1 VISALWLVAAG
12 FFLGVR
18 HATDADHVVAIAT
31 IVSRQK
37 TIRDAVW
44 VGVLWGIGHTLTV
57 SLFGGVIILFGVVI
71 PDRVGLAMQLVVAAM
86 LVILGFATLA
96 GTMTSARG
104 DAALRA
110 AHRRDMHAHAHVHG
124 DYVHSHVHGHT
135 PAGHGHAD
143 GETPQARLDRWFGR
157 IGVYQA
163 LRPIVVGVV
172 HGMAG
177 SAAIALMVLAA
188 IQDAW
193 WAIAYLALFGLG
205 TVAGMMLITAAIA
218 APFAYSA
225 GRMPVFNR
233 RLRVAAGLLSLV
245 FGLGLMLHIG
255 FVDGLFVD
263 NPSRHAH

>member
-1 VISALWLVAAG
+1 MISALWLVAAG

-71 PDRVGLAMQLVVAAM
+71 PDRVGLAMELMVAAM

-96 GTMTSARG
+96 GTVTTARG

-110 AHRRDMHAHAHVHG
+110 AHRRDVHAHVHVHG

-143 GETPQARLDRWFGR
+143 GETRRRGWTDGS
-157 IGVYQA
+157 
-163 LRPIVVGVV
+163 
-172 HGMAG
+172 AG
-177 SAAIALMVLAA
+177 SVCI
-188 IQDAW
+188 
-193 WAIAYLALFGLG
+193 
-205 TVAGMMLITAAIA
+205 
-218 APFAYSA
+218 
-225 GRMPVFNR
+225 R
-233 RLRVAAGLLSLV
+233 RCVRS
-245 FGLGLMLHIG
+245 
-255 FVDGLFVD
+255 
-263 NPSRHAH
+263 

>member
-1 VISALWLVAAG
+1 MTSALWLVAAG

-18 HATDADHVVAIAT
+18 HATDADHVVAIAA
-31 IVSRQK
+31 IVSRQR

-57 SLFGGVIILFGVVI
+57 SFLGGVIIVFGVVI
-71 PDRVGLAMQLVVAAM
+71 PDRIGLAMELMVAVM

-96 GTMTSARG
+96 GTVTSARG
-104 DAALRA
+104 EAALRA
-110 AHRRDMHAHAHVHG
+110 HHRDVHEHVHVHG
-124 DYVHSHVHGHT
+124 DYVHSHVHGHA

-143 GETPQARLDRWFGR
+143 GETPQARVDRWFGR
-157 IGVYQA
+157 LDMYQA
-163 LRPIVVGVV
+163 LRPIVIGVV
-172 HGMAG
+172 HGLAG
-177 SAAIALMVLAA
+177 SAAVALMVLAA
-188 IQDAW
+188 IQDTW
-193 WAIAYLALFGLG
+193 WAFAYLALFGLG
-205 TVAGMMLITAAIA
+205 TVAGMVLITAAIA

-225 GRMPVFNR
+225 ERMPVFNR

-263 NPSRHAH
+263 NPLRNAH